1 MVTYG
6 IFIGKMVRNFCGNM
20 IQILLRVAWGLL
32 ELTYF
37 RARKFI
43 PRYCQSFS

>member
-1 MVTYG
+1 
-6 IFIGKMVRNFCGNM
+6 M
-20 IQILLRVAWGLL
+20 IKGLLLVAWGVL

-43 PRYCQSFS
+43 PR

>member
-1 MVTYG
+1 METYG
-6 IFIGKMVRNFCGNM
+6 ILIGKMVRNFCGNM
-20 IQILLRVAWGLL
+20 IKSLLLLAWDIL

-43 PRYCQSFS
+43 PRQCQSFS